1 MSLGRKLNMSVCALA
16 LLLAATVGRADDL
29 ALIVSTSA
37 ESDDHA
43 ALVALARD
51 RGFEVT
57 EGETLDRAEI
67 RALIAE
73 FAEAVETRAGEDLVL
88 ISFTGPVA
96 TVAGDTFAV
105 PAGASLRGR
114 TATLLDAVPVA
125 ALTGIGIGRPEA
137 RTAVFLG
144 ATGQNRLRQVPFVD
158 DTLEVAAPDGTLV
171 VHGGAGRVNAVL
183 KEDMLMLNRSAA
195 EAAERSRGVAFVGA
209 VTPDVVLSPEGGRL
223 GVVEDTLWRVAAAS
237 DNPELF
243 RLYLERFPN
252 GANAAEAQ
260 RRLGPVSPEDL
271 EAALDLSDE
280 KRRELQQDLT
290 VLGYDTRGIDGIY
303 GPGTRA
309 SIAAFQEKAGRES
322 TGYLTETDVA
332 EIDQAAR
339 AARADMRA
347 AREAEEA
354 KDRAFWQRTGASG
367 SRVGLRRYLEAY
379 PRGVHAAE
387 ARAQLETLQAADA
400 REAQQDDRQAW
411 RAARDA
417 NTERAYRRY
426 IARYPDGR
434 YRDDAEAR
442 IFGLEEAQAA
452 SRAAEQERALGLS
465 TASLANVEQ
474 RLRALGFAPGPAD
487 GQLTRKSR
495 TAIETFQRAY
505 RLPATGY
512 LDTATLRAL
521 Y

>member
-1 MSLGRKLNMSVCALA
+1 MSVGTLA
-16 LLLAATVGRADDL
+16 LWLTATVGRADDL

-37 ESDDHA
+37 KSDDHA
-43 ALVALARD
+43 SLVALTRD
-51 RGFEVT
+51 RGFDVI
-57 EGETLDRAEI
+57 EGETLDRDGM
-67 RALIAE
+67 RTLIAQ
-73 FAEAVETRAGEDLVL
+73 FSEAVETRAGDDLVL

-105 PAGASLRGR
+105 PAGASLRQR
-114 TATLLDAVPVA
+114 TETLLDAVPVA
-125 ALTGIGIGRPEA
+125 SLTGIGAGRPEA

-158 DTLEVAAPDGTLV
+158 DALEVAAPDGTLV
-171 VHGGAGRVNAVL
+171 VHGGARRVSAVL
-183 KEDMLMLNRSAA
+183 KEDMLVLNRSAA
-195 EAAERSRGVAFVGA
+195 EAAARSRGVEFVGA
-209 VTPDVVLSPEGGRL
+209 VSPDLVLSPDGGRRR
-223 GVVEDTLWRVAAAS
+223 VVEDMLWRVAAAS

-252 GANAAEAQ
+252 GPNAAEA
-260 RRLGPVSPEDL
+260 RRRVGPVAPEDL

-309 SIAAFQEKAGRES
+309 SIAAFQEKAGREP
-322 TGYLTETDVA
+322 TGFLTETDVA
-332 EIDQAAR
+332 EIDRAAR
-339 AARADMRA
+339 AARADRRA
-347 AREAEEA
+347 ARDAEEA

-387 ARAQLETLQAADA
+387 ARAELEKLQAADA

-411 RAARDA
+411 RAARET

-442 IFGLEEAQAA
+442 IFGLEEARAA

-465 TASLANVEQ
+465 TASLANVEL
-474 RLRALGFAPGPAD
+474 RLRELGFPPGPAD
-487 GQLTRKSR
+487 GDLTRRSR

-512 LDTATLRAL
+512 LDTFTLRAL